1 MNLNQIKAFLSAADT
16 LSFTRAAE
24 ALYTSQQSVSNQII
38 NLEQDLGCAL
48 FVRHNNTLVLTDAGT
63 RYYQVFS
70 RYLHQG
76 SELLAQIHKDKDQ
89 RDHHLRL
96 GISMWLDAAGTLA
109 ELLGDYEAAYP
120 GITVEAIQ
128 DHNRALLSKLKH
140 QELDIILLSDWQPL
154 GDPDVVC
161 RAIARQ
167 EVCLYVPSDIPDATP
182 NPNCWGLSLYHP
194 ASWDFGFFESE
205 RILEQRFSALG
216 LTPKHAMACPNLETL
231 RLMLTLT
238 RCAVLS
244 ENQLSFGDPSPGYRA
259 IPLHETA
266 CYCVRHVNNVSKI
279 AENFTQFASNY
290 FYDSQSGAALSGLQ
304 TKEK

>member
-1 MNLNQIKAFLSAADT
+1 MNLNQIKAFLSAAGT

-24 ALYTSQQSVSNQII
+24 VLYTSQQSVSNQII

-48 FVRHNNTLVLTDAGT
+48 FVRNNNALALTEAGT

-70 RYLHQG
+70 LYLHQG
-76 SELLAQIHKDKDQ
+76 SELLAQIHKGKDQ
-89 RDHHLRL
+89 REHHLRL
-96 GISMWLDAAGTLA
+96 GISMWLDATGALA
-109 ELLGDYEAAYP
+109 KLLDDYQKAYP

-128 DHNRALLSKLKH
+128 EHNRPLLSKLKH

-161 RAIARQ
+161 RDIARQ
-167 EVCLYVPSDIPDATP
+167 EVCLYVPSDIPDAAP
-182 NPNCWGLSLYHP
+182 NPNCWGLPLYHP

-231 RLMLTLT
+231 RLMLSLT
-238 RCAVLS
+238 RCVVLS
-244 ENQLSFGDPSPGYRA
+244 EKQLSLGEPISGYRT

-266 CYCVRHVNNVSKI
+266 CYCVRHINNVSKI

-290 FYDSQSGAALSGLQ
+290 FYDLQSDVSLSGLYQ
-304 TKEK
+304 KEK